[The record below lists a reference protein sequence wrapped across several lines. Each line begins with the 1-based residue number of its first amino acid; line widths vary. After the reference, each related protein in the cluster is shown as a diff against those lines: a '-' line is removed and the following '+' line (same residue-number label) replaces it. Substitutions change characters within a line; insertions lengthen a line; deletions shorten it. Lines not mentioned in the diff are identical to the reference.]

1 MCIRDRYLH
10 RGSPHPAL
18 NLFKECAL
26 QTLTVNYAPE
36 GQYATYEDGVP
47 TAYEMQMQFQELEPV
62 FNDDYDNNDSF
73 SSASGSSSVP
83 SVIGY

>member
-1 MCIRDRYLH
+1 M
-10 RGSPHPAL
+10 

-26 QTLTVNYAPE
+26 QTLTVNYATE
-36 GQYATYEDGVP
+36 CQYETYEDCVP
-47 TAYEMQMQFQELEPV
+47 TAYEMQMQFTELEPV

-73 SSASGSSSVP
+73 GSDSGSSFVP

>member
-1 MCIRDRYLH
+1 MFEL
-10 RGSPHPAL
+10 SK
-18 NLFKECAL
+18 NEC
-26 QTLTVNYAPE
+26 P
-36 GQYATYEDGVP
+36 EDGVP
-47 TAYEMQMQFQELEPV
+47 TAYEMQMQFTELEPV